1 MHAGNFCIDVNE
13 REGRATVAAAFVV
26 LVDFGFAR
34 RMPANL
40 VLHAGF
46 GGTPDFASTRCLAG
60 LSPDGLPGLP
70 TQAHTSDVPVRELQ
84 WQ

>member
-1 MHAGNFCIDVNE
+1 M
-13 REGRATVAAAFVV
+13 AAAFVV

-60 LSPDGLPGLP
+60 LSPDGLSGLLI
-70 TQAHTSDVPVRELQ
+70 QADEM
-84 WQ
+84 

>member
-1 MHAGNFCIDVNE
+1 VHAGNFCIDVNE
-13 REGRATVAAAFVV
+13 REGRATAAAAFVV

-46 GGTPDFASTRCLAG
+46 GGTPDFASTRCLAASG
-60 LSPDGLPGLP
+60 PDDLSGLP

-84 WQ
+84 RQ